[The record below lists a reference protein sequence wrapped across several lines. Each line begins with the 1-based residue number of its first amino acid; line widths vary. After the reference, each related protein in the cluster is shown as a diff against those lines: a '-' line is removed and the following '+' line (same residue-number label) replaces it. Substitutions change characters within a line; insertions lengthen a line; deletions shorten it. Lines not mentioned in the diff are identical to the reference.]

1 MRAAG
6 TLGILPRQE
15 VAGYELVDLYARNLT
30 SEVLDQLPPWVVR
43 RYRVMPIALDATCL
57 VVALQDPEDLALL
70 EKIRFITD
78 RDLRVVFASR
88 AALDCA
94 IETWYP
100 AADDADG

>member
-1 MRAAG
+1 MRFAAP
-6 TLGILPRQE
+6 LGILPREE

-30 SEVLDQLPPWVVR
+30 SEVLEQLPAWVVR
-43 RYRVMPIALDATCL
+43 RYRIMPIALDATCL
-57 VVALQDPEDLALL
+57 VVALEDPEDLDLL

-94 IETWYP
+94 IDTWYP
-100 AADDADG
+100 APDDVEA

>member
-1 MRAAG
+1 M
-6 TLGILPRQE
+6 LGSLPRSE

-30 SEVLDQLPPWVVR
+30 PEVLEQVPPWVVR
-43 RYRVMPIALDATCL
+43 RYRVMPIALDATRL
-57 VVALQDPEDLALL
+57 LVALEDPEDLDLL

-94 IETWYP
+94 IDTWYP
-100 AADDADG
+100 ATEDASD